1 MIALWHA
8 EHRQAH
14 LVLQALC
21 GVFAFSYALERRE
34 RFWLRLVI
42 AAFVGMLL
50 VDMFSS
56 LLWGLGMAGEIL
68 SITILYLI
76 LIGITCFCSRTSLWT
91 AMFVASSG
99 YIAQDI
105 ASRFKYLLRLDPGID
120 AFFPTSLGVVVS
132 DLVCYGGVYL
142 LAYFIFRPRVRQGE
156 EIFDDRLKVVF
167 SVLVLAIC
175 SGLPRLFYPQIK
187 AFTPL
192 TILAMNL
199 YQILCGCFVLIIQ
212 YGVLE
217 RAGMTRQMDAMRELL
232 HQQRVQYETS
242 KDNSQ
247 LVNEKYHDLKRLLS
261 DFRGRVPDEQL
272 DKLERHISVYNT
284 YIQTGSEVLDVV
296 LAEKQ
301 IQCSQRGIQ
310 ITCYADGAALNFMEK
325 LDLYS
330 LLNNA
335 LTNAIEA
342 TEKLPEGER
351 FVTLTVAHDEG
362 MVTIHVENSCQPPA
376 EMEDGLPKSQRDPRY
391 HGFGM
396 KSMVR
401 VAEKYSG
408 TLAAKYRDHMFNL
421 DIILFVPG

>member
-8 EHRQAH
+8 EHWQAH
-14 LVLQALC
+14 LVLQSLC

-34 RFWLRLVI
+34 RFWLRMIVSAL
-42 AAFVGMLL
+42 ATMLL
-50 VDMFSS
+50 MDGISFF
-56 LLWGLGMAGEIL
+56 LWGLGMVGEVL
-68 SITILYLI
+68 SITILYLC
-76 LIGITCFCSRTSLWT
+76 LINITCFCNKTSFWT

-105 ASRFKYLLRLDPGID
+105 ASRFKYLLRLNSSINT
-120 AFFPTSLGVVVS
+120 FFVTSLGVLVS

-142 LAYFIFRPRVRQGE
+142 LAYFIFRPHVQWGE
-156 EIFDDRLKVVF
+156 AVFDNRLKAVF

-175 SGLPRLFYPQIK
+175 TGLPRLVYQSQPSDPI
-187 AFTPL
+187 

-199 YQILCGCFVLIIQ
+199 YQILCGCFVLIVQ

-232 HQQRVQYETS
+232 HQQRIQYETS

-247 LVNEKYHDLKRLLS
+247 LVNEKYHDLKRLLN
-261 DFRGRVPDEQL
+261 DFRGRVPNEQL
-272 DKLERHISVYNT
+272 DKLEQHISVYNA
-284 YIQTGSEVLDVV
+284 YIQTGCEVLDVV
-296 LAEKQ
+296 LTEKQ
-301 IQCSQRGIQ
+301 VQCNQRGIQ

-325 LDLYS
+325 LDLYA

-335 LTNAIEA
+335 LTNAMEA
-342 TEKLPEGER
+342 TEKLPVGER
-351 FVTLTVAHDEG
+351 FVTLTVGQEEG
-362 MVTIHVENSCQPPA
+362 MVTIHVENSCEQP
-376 EMEDGLPKSQRDPRY
+376 EETENGLPKSQRDPRY

-401 VAEKYSG
+401 VAEKYHGS
-408 TLAAKYRDHMFNL
+408 LVAKYRDHMFNL
-421 DIILFVPG
+421 DIILFVSE

>member
-1 MIALWHA
+1 MIAWWHA
-8 EHRQAH
+8 EHWQAH
-14 LVLQALC
+14 LVLQSLC

-34 RFWLRLVI
+34 RFWLRMIVSAL
-42 AAFVGMLL
+42 AAMLL
-50 VDMFSS
+50 VDGISFF
-56 LLWGLGMAGEIL
+56 LWGLGMVGEVL
-68 SITILYLI
+68 SITILYLC
-76 LIGITCFCSRTSLWT
+76 LISITCFCNKTSFGT

-105 ASRFKYLLRLDPGID
+105 ASRFKYLLRLNSSIN
-120 AFFPTSLGVVVS
+120 AFFVTSLGVLVS

-142 LAYFIFRPRVRQGE
+142 LAYFIFRTHVQRGE
-156 EIFDDRLKVVF
+156 AVFDNRLKAVF

-175 SGLPRLFYPQIK
+175 TGLPRLVYQSRPSDPI
-187 AFTPL
+187 

-199 YQILCGCFVLIIQ
+199 YQILCGCFVLIVQ

-232 HQQRVQYETS
+232 HQQRIQYETS

-247 LVNEKYHDLKRLLS
+247 LVNEKYHDLKRLLN
-261 DFRGRVPDEQL
+261 DFRGRVPNEQL
-272 DKLERHISVYNT
+272 DKLEQQISVYNA
-284 YIQTGSEVLDVV
+284 YIQTGCEVLDVV
-296 LAEKQ
+296 LTEKQ
-301 IQCSQRGIQ
+301 VQCNQRGIQ

-325 LDLYS
+325 LDLYA

-342 TEKLPEGER
+342 TEKLPVGER
-351 FVTLTVAHDEG
+351 FVTLTVGQEEG
-362 MVTIHVENSCQPPA
+362 MVTIHVENSCEQPA
-376 EMEDGLPKSQRDPRY
+376 ETENGLPKSQRDPRY

-401 VAEKYSG
+401 VAERYDGS
-408 TLAAKYRDHMFNL
+408 LVAKYRDHMFNL
-421 DIILFVPG
+421 DIILFVPE

>member
-8 EHRQAH
+8 EHTQAH
-14 LVLQALC
+14 LILQALC
-21 GVFAFSYALERRE
+21 GVYAFSYALERRE
-34 RFWLRLVI
+34 RFWLRMAVSAL
-42 AAFVGMLL
+42 AGMLL
-50 VDMFSS
+50 TDGVSS
-56 LLWGLGMAGEIL
+56 LLWGLGTAGEVL

-76 LIGITCFCSRTSLWT
+76 LMGITCFCNKTSFWT

-105 ASRFKYLLRLDPGID
+105 ASRFKYLLRLDSGINT
-120 AFFPTSLGVVVS
+120 FFHTSLGVVVS

-142 LAYFIFRPRVRQGE
+142 LAYFIFRSQVQRGE
-156 EIFDDRLKVVF
+156 EIFDDRLKAVF

-175 SGLPRLFYPQIK
+175 AGLPRLAYHGHLS
-187 AFTPL
+187 TP
-192 TILAMNL
+192 TSILAICL

-217 RAGMTRQMDAMRELL
+217 RAGMARQMDAMRELL

-261 DFRGRVPDEQL
+261 DFRGRVPNEQL
-272 DKLERHISVYNT
+272 DKLERHISGYNACVR
-284 YIQTGSEVLDVV
+284 TGCEVLDVV

-301 IQCSQRGIQ
+301 MQCSQRGIQ
-310 ITCYADGAALNFMEK
+310 ITCYADGATLNFMEE
-325 LDLYS
+325 LDLYA

-342 TEKLPEGER
+342 TERLPDGER
-351 FVTLTVAHDEG
+351 FVTLTVAQEQG
-362 MVTIHVENSCQPPA
+362 MVTIHVENSCDRLA
-376 EMEDGLPKSQRDPRY
+376 EIEDGLPKSQRDPRY

-401 VAEKYSG
+401 VAEKYGGS
-408 TLAAKYRDHMFNL
+408 LAVKYRDHMFNL